1 MNEDFKREL
10 EDYKDSVES
19 QLNLMFS
26 TPLAG
31 GGEFPMLTQQVD
43 RITFLEDQMEMAQDL
58 LDIMNYEDDKFL
70 EDFYGK

>member
-1 MNEDFKREL
+1 
-10 EDYKDSVES
+10 
-19 QLNLMFS
+19 
-26 TPLAG
+26 
-31 GGEFPMLTQQVD
+31 MLTQQVD